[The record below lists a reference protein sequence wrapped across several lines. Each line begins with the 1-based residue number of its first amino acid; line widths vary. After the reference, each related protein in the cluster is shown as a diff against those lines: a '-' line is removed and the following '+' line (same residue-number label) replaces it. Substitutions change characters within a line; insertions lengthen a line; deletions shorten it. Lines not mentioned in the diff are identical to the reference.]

1 LVENETE
8 QEELGQEIFVKI
20 YQSLPSFRFQ
30 SNLATWITRIAYNT
44 CLNYLRKKKTPLY
57 EDQITAISLGES
69 ETENRNHGIEGVSS
83 RSVLQ
88 DETLFKKEIS
98 GFLHREIKALPVQY
112 RKIITFYHLDNMS
125 YKEIAEVINI
135 PEGTVKSYMF
145 RARKILKDRL
155 TCRPA
160 CIAVRSW
167 QLINSSMRNA
177 VLNQNMNFRWI
188 LKTLLLK
195 GFWQQKVSGFYSE
208 PTRCCS

>member
-1 LVENETE
+1 MEAFEIENDLVRKIMEENPEHFRIIIKKYKKLVSHIIHRLVENEME

-30 SNLATWITRIAYNT
+30 SNLATWITKIAYNT

-155 TCRPA
+155 LARYKLEELCP
-160 CIAVRSW
+160 
-167 QLINSSMRNA
+167 
-177 VLNQNMNFRWI
+177 
-188 LKTLLLK
+188 
-195 GFWQQKVSGFYSE
+195 
-208 PTRCCS
+208 